1 MQKHIAMSEEKND
14 KTPNE
19 QPSEPKK
26 PKILAPKK
34 NTVSDFSKNK
44 NRFLS
49 PKPGTSKMKGGGMKG
64 GGMKKGK

>member
-1 MQKHIAMSEEKND
+1 MSEEKIDSNAHES
-14 KTPNE
+14 PL
-19 QPSEPKK
+19 EPKK
-26 PKILAPKK
+26 PKLSAPKK

-49 PKPGTSKMKGGGMKG
+49 PKPGSSKMKGAGFKG

>member
-1 MQKHIAMSEEKND
+1 VI
-14 KTPNE
+14 
-19 QPSEPKK
+19 
-26 PKILAPKK
+26 APKK

-49 PKPGTSKMKGGGMKG
+49 PKPGSSKMKGAGFKG

>member
-1 MQKHIAMSEEKND
+1 MSDEKND
-14 KTPNE
+14 PTPNE
-19 QPSEPKK
+19 KPSEPKK

-34 NTVSDFSKNK
+34 NTVSAFAKNA

-49 PKPGTSKMKGGGMKG
+49 PKPGSSKMKGGGMKG

>member
-1 MQKHIAMSEEKND
+1 MSEEKND
-14 KTPNE
+14 SNANE
-19 QPSEPKK
+19 APLEPKK
-26 PKILAPKK
+26 PKLIAPKK

-49 PKPGTSKMKGGGMKG
+49 PKPGSSKMKGAGFKG